1 MAEAQHSAENLANSV
16 AMLEQILEVMP
27 QDPDA
32 LKALYSAY
40 LRGGNVGR
48 AFDYLSRM
56 IEVALRGKDLGLL
69 AYIGQE
75 LPNFEDSHP
84 AEVAA
89 QIARLRTLSS
99 AETAMPSPS
108 QGEAGDAAGGPR
120 VELDISEELAL
131 AWRLYEESQ
140 LSQEEYSSVLHDLT
154 EISTKELS
162 VPASVLHVLHDRGFT
177 HMGQVVDYMSNRSGV
192 PTLTLRNFELDQKA
206 AASLPLDV
214 AEHDGALPFAFFGND
229 LLIGVLNPFNNM
241 LVDKVENESGHGC
254 HTFLVEPAD
263 YDAALDKLRALGAE
277 A

>member
-1 MAEAQHSAENLANSV
+1 MAAQHSAENLANSV

-27 QDPDA
+27 QDPEA
-32 LKALYSAY
+32 LKALYNAY
-40 LRGGNVGR
+40 LRAGNIDR

-56 IEVALRGKDLGLL
+56 IEVALTGREEGVL

-84 AEVAA
+84 SEVAA
-89 QIARLRTLSS
+89 QIARLRTLFREQPAHS
-99 AETAMPSPS
+99 TQSP
-108 QGEAGDAAGGPR
+108 ADDGDDAGGPR
-120 VELDISEELAL
+120 CELDINEELAL
-131 AWRLYEESQ
+131 AWRLYEENQ

-154 EISTKELS
+154 EISTKELN

-177 HMGQVVDYMSNRSGV
+177 HMGQVVDYMSSRSGV
-192 PTLTLRNFELDQKA
+192 PTLRLKNFELDKKA

-214 AEHDGALPFAFFGND
+214 AVHDGALPFAFFGND
-229 LLIGVLNPFNNM
+229 LLVGVLNPFNNM
-241 LVDKVENESGHGC
+241 LVDKVENESGHCC

-263 YDAALDKLRALGAE
+263 YDAALDKLRALDAP